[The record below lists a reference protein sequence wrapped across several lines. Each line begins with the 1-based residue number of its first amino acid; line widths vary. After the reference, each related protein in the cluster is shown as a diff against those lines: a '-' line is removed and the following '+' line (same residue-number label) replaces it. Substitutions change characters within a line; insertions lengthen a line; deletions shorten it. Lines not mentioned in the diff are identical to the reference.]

1 VTGPCEHALE
11 YSRSADVMEFTG
23 YVRDLLAPEEGHC
36 PMELAHRHSVCR
48 WDSVTIFET
57 L

>member
-1 VTGPCEHALE
+1 MTGPCEHALE